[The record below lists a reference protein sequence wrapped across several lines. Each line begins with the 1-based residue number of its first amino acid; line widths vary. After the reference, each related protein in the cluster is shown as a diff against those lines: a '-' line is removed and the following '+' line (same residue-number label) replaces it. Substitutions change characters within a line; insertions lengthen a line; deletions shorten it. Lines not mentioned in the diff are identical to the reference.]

1 MYSRPQNID
10 ALVNQGYA
18 VDMGKYLSRGWELF
32 QKNIGGFIGFT
43 LVLAALAI
51 VVGVLPERLDFLG
64 TLVMLVLSGPL
75 AAGWYYVAFRLIK
88 QQVPTFNDFF
98 LGFNNF
104 LPLFLANLLVN
115 IFVAIGMVL
124 LIVPGVFLV
133 VAYMFTIPLIVDRRF
148 DFWAAMETSR
158 KLITRQWFAI
168 FVFVL
173 VLVLINVV
181 GVLLLGVGLFVTIP
195 LTSCAVAAAYEDI
208 VGLSTGGSAD
218 EMLVSDRL

>member
-10 ALVNQGYA
+10 ALINQGYA

-32 QKNIGGFIGFT
+32 QKNIGGFIGFA
-43 LVLAALAI
+43 LVLAALVI

-64 TLVMLVLSGPL
+64 TLASVVLTGPL
-75 AAGWYYVAFRLIK
+75 AAGWYYVTFRLMK

-115 IFVAIGMVL
+115 IFVGIGMVFL
-124 LIVPGVFLV
+124 LLPGIFLA
-133 VAYMFTIPLIVDRRF
+133 VAYIFTVPLIVERRF

-158 KLITRQWFAI
+158 KLITKQWFAI

-173 VLVLINVV
+173 VLVLINIL
-181 GVLLLGVGLFVTIP
+181 GALLLGVGLLVTIP

-208 VGLSTGGSAD
+208 VGLSTGGLAG
-218 EMLVSDRL
+218 EMPVSDRI